1 MSDTTATTPRSAWL
15 LILAASAILMI
26 TMGARLTTGL
36 FLSPINTST
45 GLGIASVSF
54 ALAVGQFMWGA
65 SQPLFGA
72 VADKY
77 GSARVIVLGAVLLAG
92 GLAATPFVSS
102 EWGLLMTMGVL
113 SAAGAGAGSFSIL
126 IGATAQR
133 LPPARRSFAAGFIN
147 AGGSFGQFVFAPLMQ
162 AIIGGAGWILA
173 MFTMA
178 AASLLTIPLAWP
190 LRGKSGAAQATP
202 GAKPAAG
209 AAPAGAQAARTA
221 ASPPAASA
229 ARVPTA
235 SSLTLSEQLRQAM
248 RDRSYLCLHAGFFTC
263 GFHIAFLVTHLP
275 GEVALCNLPGG
286 VSATALGLIGLFNIA
301 GSLAA
306 GALGS
311 RYRMKSLLAVMYASR
326 AVIVAL
332 YLAAP
337 KTPLTF
343 YVFAA
348 ALGFT
353 WLATVPPT
361 AGLVGKLFGMRYLST
376 LFGLTLLSHQV
387 GGFFGAWLGGL
398 SFVHYGD
405 YTWMWYADM
414 ALALAAA
421 LVNLPI
427 REQPVVR
434 APALAAAKG

>member
-1 MSDTTATTPRSAWL
+1 MSTTPEMTPRAAWV

-36 FLSPINTST
+36 FLSPINTAT

-54 ALAVGQFMWGA
+54 ALAIGQFMWGA
-65 SQPLFGA
+65 AQPVFGA

-77 GSARVIVLGAVLLAG
+77 GSGRVIVLGAVMLAA
-92 GLAATPFVSS
+92 GLALTPFVTSQ
-102 EWGLLMTMGVL
+102 WGLILTMGIL

-133 LPPARRSFAAGFIN
+133 LPASRRPFAAGFIN

-162 AIIGGAGWILA
+162 AIIASTGWIAA

-178 AASLLTIPLAWP
+178 ATTLLTIPLAWK
-190 LRGKSGAAQATP
+190 LRS
-202 GAKPAAG
+202 AK
-209 AAPAGAQAARTA
+209 AAPPAPVIVGDGA
-221 ASPPAASA
+221 PAPLPAEA
-229 ARVPTA
+229 TMGLGQQIKVA
-235 SSLTLSEQLRQAM
+235 LR
-248 RDRSYLCLHAGFFTC
+248 DPSYLYLHAGFFTC

-275 GEVALCNLPGG
+275 GEVALCNLSAS

-306 GALGS
+306 GMLS
-311 RYRMKSLLAVMYASR
+311 TRYRMKSILAVTYGAR
-326 AVIVAL
+326 AVLIAV
-332 YLAAP
+332 YLLAP
-337 KTPLTF
+337 KTAMTF
-343 YVFAA
+343 YIFAA

-398 SFVHYGD
+398 SFVAYGD
-405 YTWMWYADM
+405 YTWMWYADIV
-414 ALALAAA
+414 LAIGAA
-421 LVNLPI
+421 LINLPI
-427 REQPVVR
+427 REERVVR
-434 APALAAAKG
+434 TAAAQA

>member
-1 MSDTTATTPRSAWL
+1 MTAQQEMSPRAAWY

-45 GLGIASVSF
+45 GLGIATISF
-54 ALAVGQFMWGA
+54 AMAVAQLMWGA
-65 SQPLFGA
+65 SQPVFGA
-72 VADKY
+72 IADKY
-77 GSARVIVLGAVLLAG
+77 GPGKVLVLGGVMLAAG
-92 GLAATPFVSS
+92 TAATPFMDS
-102 EWGLLMTMGVL
+102 EWGLLFSMGFL

-133 LPPARRSFAAGFIN
+133 LPASRRAFASGFIN

-162 AIIGGAGWILA
+162 AIIAGAGWVWA
-173 MFTMA
+173 MLTMA
-178 AASLLTIPLAWP
+178 AATLLTIPLSWP
-190 LRGKSGAAQATP
+190 LRRGKGA
-202 GAKPAAG
+202 PASP
-209 AAPAGAQAARTA
+209 AAPAPSGPA
-221 ASPPAASA
+221 PAAA
-229 ARVPTA
+229 APAPTI
-235 SSLTLSEQLRQAM
+235 TLGEQLRLAM

-275 GEVALCNLPGG
+275 GEVALCNLPAG
-286 VSATALGLIGLFNIA
+286 VSATALALIGLFNIL
-301 GSLAA
+301 GSLTA
-306 GALGS
+306 GALSS
-311 RYRMKSLLAVMYASR
+311 RYRMKNLLAIIYGSR
-326 AVIVAL
+326 ALIILA

-337 KTPLTF
+337 KTALTF
-343 YVFAA
+343 YIMAG

-361 AGLVGKLFGMRYLST
+361 AGLVGKLFGMRYLAT
-376 LFGLTLLSHQV
+376 LFGLTLLSHQI

-398 SFVHYGD
+398 SFVHTGD
-405 YTWMWYADM
+405 YTWMWYADI

-427 REQPVVR
+427 REA
-434 APALAAAKG
+434 APAAPAALAAAKG

>member
-1 MSDTTATTPRSAWL
+1 MPPKTEMSPRAAWL

-45 GLGIASVSF
+45 GLGIASISF
-54 ALAVGQFMWGA
+54 AMAVGQFMWGA

-77 GSARVIVLGAVLLAG
+77 GAARVIALGAVLLAA

-102 EWGLLMTMGVL
+102 QWGLMLTLGVL

-133 LPPARRSFAAGFIN
+133 LPAERRPFAAGFVN

-162 AIIGGAGWILA
+162 AIIASAGWVVAMLA
-173 MFTMA
+173 MA
-178 AASLLTIPLAWP
+178 ATTLLTIPLAWP
-190 LRGKSGAAQATP
+190 MRGKGPQVASTP
-202 GAKPAAG
+202 
-209 AAPAGAQAARTA
+209 APGGG
-221 ASPPAASA
+221 AASA
-229 ARVPTA
+229 AGI
-235 SSLTLSEQLRQAM
+235 TLSQQLRQAL
-248 RDRSYLCLHAGFFTC
+248 RDPSYLCLHAGFFTC

-275 GEVALCNLPGG
+275 GVVALCNLPAG
-286 VSATALGLIGLFNIA
+286 VSGTTLGLIGLFNIA

-306 GALGS
+306 GALS
-311 RYRMKSLLAVMYASR
+311 TRYRMKSLLALMYASR
-326 AVIVAL
+326 AVIIVVFL
-332 YLAAP
+332 LAP
-337 KTPLTF
+337 KTALTF

-376 LFGLTLLSHQV
+376 LFGLTLLSHQI

-398 SFVHYGD
+398 SIVHFGD
-405 YTWMWYADM
+405 YTWMWYADI
-414 ALALAAA
+414 ALAVAAA

-427 REQPVVR
+427 REQAVAR
-434 APALAAAKG
+434 APALAPSKA

>member
-1 MSDTTATTPRSAWL
+1 MTDQNEMTPRAAWL
-15 LILAASAILMI
+15 LMLTAAAILMI

-36 FLSPINTST
+36 FLSPINTAT

-54 ALAVGQFMWGA
+54 AMAVGQFMWGA
-65 SQPLFGA
+65 AQPLFGA

-77 GSARVIVLGAVLLAG
+77 GSARVIVLGAVMLAA

-102 EWGLLMTMGVL
+102 QWGLMLTLGVL

-133 LPPARRSFAAGFIN
+133 LPAARRPFAAGFIN
-147 AGGSFGQFVFAPLMQ
+147 AGGSFGQFVFAPLLQ
-162 AIIGGAGWILA
+162 AIIGAAGWIQA
-173 MFTMA
+173 MLVMA
-178 AASLLTIPLAWP
+178 ASTLLTIPLAWP
-190 LRGKSGAAQATP
+190 MRGKP
-202 GAKPAAG
+202 PAAG
-209 AAPAGAQAARTA
+209 TTSSGAPGI
-221 ASPPAASA
+221 
-229 ARVPTA
+229 
-235 SSLTLSEQLRQAM
+235 TLSAQLREAL
-248 RDRSYLCLHAGFFTC
+248 RDPSYLCLHAGFFTC

-275 GEVALCNLPGG
+275 GEVALCGLPAG
-286 VSATALGLIGLFNIA
+286 VSGTALGLIGLFNIA

-306 GALGS
+306 GALAT
-311 RYRMKSLLAVMYASR
+311 RYRMKSLLALMYASR

-332 YLAAP
+332 YLLAP
-337 KTPLTF
+337 KSALTF

-348 ALGFT
+348 VLGFT

-398 SFVHYGD
+398 AFVRFGD
-405 YTWMWYADM
+405 YQWMWYADIV
-414 ALALAAA
+414 LALGAA

-427 REQPVVR
+427 REAAVVR
-434 APALAAAKG
+434 APVAAKV

>member
-1 MSDTTATTPRSAWL
+1 LPTQTEMTPRAAWL

-36 FLSPINTST
+36 FMAPINTST
-45 GLGIASVSF
+45 GLGIASISF

-65 SQPLFGA
+65 AQPVFGA

-77 GSARVIVLGAVLLAG
+77 GSAKVIILGALMLAG
-92 GLAATPFVSS
+92 GLALTPFVSS
-102 EWGLLMTMGVL
+102 QWGLLLTMGFL

-133 LPPARRSFAAGFIN
+133 LPAARRPFAAGFIN
-147 AGGSFGQFVFAPLMQ
+147 AGGSFGQFVFSPLMQ
-162 AIIGGAGWILA
+162 AIISSAGWIVAMLA
-173 MFTMA
+173 MAVTT
-178 AASLLTIPLAWP
+178 LLTIPLAWP
-190 LRGKSGAAQATP
+190 LRRGAGLAPAAPGAA
-202 GAKPAAG
+202 AKPAE
-209 AAPAGAQAARTA
+209 APGIGLGQQIKVA
-221 ASPPAASA
+221 
-229 ARVPTA
+229 
-235 SSLTLSEQLRQAM
+235 L

-275 GEVALCNLPGG
+275 GEVALCGLPAG

-301 GSLAA
+301 GSLTI
-306 GALGS
+306 GALS
-311 RYRMKSLLAVMYASR
+311 TRYRMKSLLALMYGSR
-326 AVIVAL
+326 AAIVVV
-332 YLAAP
+332 YLLAP

-343 YVFAA
+343 YLFAG

-353 WLATVPPT
+353 WLATVAPT

-387 GGFFGAWLGGL
+387 GGFLGAWLGGL
-398 SFVHYGD
+398 SFISFGD
-405 YTWMWYADM
+405 FTWMWYADIV
-414 ALALAAA
+414 LALGAA

-427 REQPVVR
+427 REAPVVR
-434 APALAAAKG
+434 APAAAAKA

>member
-1 MSDTTATTPRSAWL
+1 MPTTTDMTPRAAWL
-15 LILAASAILMI
+15 LILAAAAILMI

-36 FLSPINTST
+36 FLAPINTST
-45 GLGIASVSF
+45 GLGIASISF
-54 ALAVGQFMWGA
+54 ALAIGQFVWGA
-65 SQPLFGA
+65 AQPLFGA

-77 GSARVIVLGAVLLAG
+77 GSARVILFGAVLLAA
-92 GLAATPFVSS
+92 GLAATPFVQSQWS
-102 EWGLLMTMGVL
+102 LMLTLGVL

-133 LPPARRSFAAGFIN
+133 LPAARRPFAAGFIN

-162 AIIGGAGWILA
+162 AIIASAGWIVA
-173 MFTMA
+173 MFAMA
-178 AASLLTIPLAWP
+178 AATLLTIPLAWP
-190 LRGKSGAAQATP
+190 MRGKPPAPLAVP
-202 GAKPAAG
+202 GAGAG
-209 AAPAGAQAARTA
+209 GGATA
-221 ASPPAASA
+221 
-229 ARVPTA
+229 TGI
-235 SSLTLSEQLRQAM
+235 TLGEQVRLAL

-275 GEVALCNLPGG
+275 GEVALCNLSPA

-301 GSLAA
+301 GSLSA
-306 GALGS
+306 GALAT
-311 RYRMKSLLAVMYASR
+311 RYRMKSLLAVMYGSR
-326 AVIVAL
+326 AAIIAL
-332 YLAAP
+332 YLLAP
-337 KTPLTF
+337 KTALTF

-398 SFVHYGD
+398 AFVHFGD
-405 YTWMWYADM
+405 YSWMWYADI
-414 ALALAAA
+414 ALAGAAA

-427 REQPVVR
+427 REAAPAR
-434 APALAAAKG
+434 APVLAPSEA